1 MKAFPAQRLAAHPTA
16 QFITTQKTGGDCF
29 GGRGR
34 LADFRFVVGILAGN
48 LNRIPTFSR

>member
-1 MKAFPAQRLAAHPTA
+1 MLILSTIIQFVLPAVSAQRLVAHPPA

-34 LADFRFVVGILAGN
+34 LAAYALLLSF
-48 LNRIPTFSR
+48 